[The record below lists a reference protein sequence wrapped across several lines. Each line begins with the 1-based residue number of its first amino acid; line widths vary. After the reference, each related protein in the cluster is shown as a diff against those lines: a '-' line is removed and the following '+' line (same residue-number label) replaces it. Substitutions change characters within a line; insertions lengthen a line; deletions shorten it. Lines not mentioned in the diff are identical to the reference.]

1 MTDTIKPPQNDD
13 QPSLPEMVRAE
24 LEKLRKERDKATAD
38 RDRANAALE
47 ALISNRIE
55 SVGGWKR

>member
-1 MTDTIKPPQNDD
+1 MTDTIKPPPNDN

-24 LEKLRKERDKATAD
+24 LERLRKERDKAMAD